1 MKKKIRLVALDMDG
15 TLFNNYS
22 QISDDD
28 QLAIREATSNE
39 IEVIISTGRP
49 YIGLPTTQLA
59 SLGIRYVIT
68 SNGAGIYQIPDKKCL
83 YESCMSPELI
93 CPLIDE
99 LQKKD
104 IHMDAFING
113 DGYSRRACEA
123 KIALLDMPFASLL
136 TADYLL

>member
-22 QISDDD
+22 QILDDD

-99 LQKKD
+99 LQKKTS
-104 IHMDAFING
+104 IW
-113 DGYSRRACEA
+113 
-123 KIALLDMPFASLL
+123 MPLSTGMV
-136 TADYLL
+136 TADAPVKLRLHYWTCHSQVY